1 MILGQLVL
9 SQETDI
15 EVAAVDLDVGRVRCK
30 VEVEILIG
38 EVQLAQVDAV
48 LGLEVGDDVHFVQ
61 GAVTEGTEVEDV
73 GPGTAEQHVGPLL
86 ARQVVV
92 AVPAVEPVVVR
103 PAHQQVVGWPRSRGG
118 RCPNRRGGP
127 RYPCRWSG
135 RGATY

>member
-61 GAVTEGTEVEDV
+61 GAVTEGAEVEDV
-73 GPGTAEQHVGPLL
+73 GPAAAEQHVGPLL
-86 ARQVVV
+86 ACQVVV
-92 AVPAVEPVVVR
+92 VVTPLQQVGTVPAVEDLVTRAAGPVAGPV
-103 PAHQQVVGWPRSRGG
+103 PAL
-118 RCPNRRGGP
+118 
-127 RYPCRWSG
+127 
-135 RGATY
+135 